1 MAIIPALMG
10 WFGKK
15 YKCEACGTKFKT
27 EAELADHAK
36 THKTAAAEND
46 SGSGLYPCETCME
59 EFESKGE
66 LQDHIKQFH

>member
-1 MAIIPALMG
+1 MG

-15 YKCEACGTKFKT
+15 FKCEACGAKFKT

-46 SGSGLYPCETCME
+46 TGSGLFPCDQCME

-66 LQDHIKQFH
+66 LQDHLKQFH